1 MRKIKFFAVLFLCL
15 CLTMTSTGCD
25 SAKHLLAK
33 WRHEED
39 AEVTTTEAS
48 HGVYQMNLGETRL
61 IKAAYELTAE
71 STEELIGQFIEGM
84 KQTPS
89 DNAYKSVISGDVQVE
104 NYTYDSNNRLATLY
118 FNASYN
124 KLPAAREILTR
135 AAIVKTLT
143 QFSDE
148 IQYVAFIIGN
158 TPMTTEDGSL
168 MMMRGR
174 DFIDNISGNMEYVR
188 EDYVT
193 MYFVSEDGTKLQAE
207 DVIIKYLSK
216 INLETALVNSLIS
229 GPITKGLKPSLSP
242 DTVVYKVNI
251 REDICYVDLNRTFLE
266 RVNGQSFELNIYSVV
281 NTLTQMTGV
290 SRVQFLIDGVIFSG
304 TVEGMRIDGLFE
316 KNMSLVSRPE
326 KEMQNSSSGPLEGK
340 DAMQKDIEHQV
351 IENQKNAGNTVESKT
366 ETSAENPE
374 NPSSEAAGE
383 AGGQTQGGMPGGA
396 EDGNAGGENT
406 GE

>member
-1 MRKIKFFAVLFLCL
+1 M
-15 CLTMTSTGCD
+15 S
-25 SAKHLLAK
+25 
-33 WRHEED
+33 
-39 AEVTTTEAS
+39 
-48 HGVYQMNLGETRL
+48 
-61 IKAAYELTAE
+61 
-71 STEELIGQFIEGM
+71 
-84 KQTPS
+84 
-89 DNAYKSVISGDVQVE
+89 SGDVQVE

-118 FNASYN
+118 FNESYN

-326 KEMQNSSSGPLEGK
+326 KEMQKSSSGTLEEK

-351 IENQKNAGNTVESKT
+351 IENQKNAGTTEESET

-383 AGGQTQGGMPGGA
+383 SGGQPQEEMPDGA

>member
-1 MRKIKFFAVLFLCL
+1 MKKFKFFAVLFLCL
-15 CLTMTSTGCD
+15 CVTVTSTGCD

-71 STEELIGQFIEGM
+71 SAEELIGQCIEGM

-118 FNASYN
+118 FNESYN

-304 TVEGMRIDGLFE
+304 TVEGL
-316 KNMSLVSRPE
+316 SL
-326 KEMQNSSSGPLEGK
+326 
-340 DAMQKDIEHQV
+340 IH
-351 IENQKNAGNTVESKT
+351 I
-366 ETSAENPE
+366 
-374 NPSSEAAGE
+374 
-383 AGGQTQGGMPGGA
+383 
-396 EDGNAGGENT
+396 
-406 GE
+406 